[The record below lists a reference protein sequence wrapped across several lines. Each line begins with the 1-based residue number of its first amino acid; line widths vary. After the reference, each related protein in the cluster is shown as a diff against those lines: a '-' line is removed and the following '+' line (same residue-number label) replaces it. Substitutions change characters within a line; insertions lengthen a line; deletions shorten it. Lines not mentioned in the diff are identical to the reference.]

1 MHYSLICDSLI
12 FCRVVKVSSKSV
24 LSKSKNRDLQNIV
37 KFHLQVFFKL
47 SAYKHYQ
54 PIEKQHI
61 FFPGVKKTKVLHCR
75 NFCNSDTFDK
85 KLILTCFSNS
95 IEIEH
100 HYYADK
106 QIYQLKVT
114 KLLGW
119 SSLHISASLLS
130 ALPLLFS
137 FAFGE
142 LLSTCFNEV
151 MSSFIFSDED
161 FSADEFKHG

>member
-24 LSKSKNRDLQNIV
+24 LSKSKNRDLLNIV
-37 KFHLQVFFKL
+37 KFHLQVFLWIISIQTL
-47 SAYKHYQ
+47 STNWKATY
-54 PIEKQHI
+54 
-61 FFPGVKKTKVLHCR
+61 FLSWCKKTKVLHCR